1 MVCQLKLGPAVF
13 SNRRLRP
20 SQSQLYDRNAI
31 FAFWKN
37 KNRTQYVQYGGAC
50 FAYGSLASGNTD
62 LDIYVGLKPYDLFA
76 PAAIISGAGGIVSDW
91 NGGLLN
97 LNMTKE
103 VAVCGDQRI
112 HDSALKI
119 RTGREYG

>member
-1 MVCQLKLGPAVF
+1 MTERQYLLFGK
-13 SNRRLRP
+13 
-20 SQSQLYDRNAI
+20 I
-31 FAFWKN
+31 
-37 KNRTQYVQYGGAC
+37 KNRTRYVQYGGAC
-50 FAYGSLASGNTD
+50 FVYGSLASGNTD
-62 LDIYVGLKPYDLFA
+62 LAIDAGLKPYDLFA

-103 VAVCGDQRI
+103 VVACGDQSI

-119 RTGREYG
+119 LSGKEYG